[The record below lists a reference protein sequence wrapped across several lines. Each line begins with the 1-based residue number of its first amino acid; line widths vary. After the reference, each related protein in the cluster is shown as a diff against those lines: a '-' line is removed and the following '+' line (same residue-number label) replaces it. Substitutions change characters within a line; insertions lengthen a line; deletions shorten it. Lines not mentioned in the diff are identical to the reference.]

1 MSPPRGGRPRAA
13 LFDMDRTLLR
23 VETISLYVK
32 HQRKLGEATWVD
44 AVKAAYWLLEYT
56 FGILDAPRVA
66 EKVLVALAGM
76 PETVLAARCDDWF
89 THDVEKHIT
98 DEGRLAVRR
107 HKEAGDICAI
117 VTAASPYAAR
127 PLARILGID
136 HVVSTVFEVDE
147 KGLFT
152 GRVEAPLCLGE
163 GKVTRAGALGAR
175 LGFALE
181 EAIFYTDSVQDLP
194 LVERVGEPVCV
205 NPDVRLGRIA
215 RKRGYRVERW

>member
-1 MSPPRGGRPRAA
+1 
-13 LFDMDRTLLR
+13 MDRTLLR
-23 VETISLYVK
+23 VETVSLYVK
-32 HQRKLGEATWVD
+32 HQRRMGEATWLD
-44 AVKAAYWLLEYT
+44 AVKAGYWLLQYT
-56 FGILDAPRVA
+56 LGVLDAPRVA
-66 EKVLVALAGM
+66 DQVLIGIKGM

-89 THDVEKHIT
+89 VEYVEKHIT
-98 DEGRLAVRR
+98 DAGRLAVRR
-107 HKEAGDICAI
+107 HAEAGDICAI

-152 GRVEAPLCLGE
+152 GKVEVPLCLGE

-175 LGFALE
+175 LGFTLE

-215 RKRGYRVERW
+215 KKRGYRVERW